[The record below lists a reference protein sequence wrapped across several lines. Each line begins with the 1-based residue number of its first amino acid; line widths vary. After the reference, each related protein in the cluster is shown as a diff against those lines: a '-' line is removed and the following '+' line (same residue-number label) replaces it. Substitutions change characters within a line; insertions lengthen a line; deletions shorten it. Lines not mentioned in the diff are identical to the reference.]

1 MAHRASL
8 VHDQPILDAQFA
20 VQLVTVVTFLRISA
34 HFEANLTEQIVSEGL
49 VDLEYCDGISIISDI
64 YFRTCII
71 RHVVLLANLVSDDLL
86 AGGIVIVVIRSIG
99 VVIARIDQVTGYV
112 THLGGCVRSGHHF
125 LLTR

>member
-64 YFRTCII
+64 NSSLSQQQF
-71 RHVVLLANLVSDDLL
+71 LN
-86 AGGIVIVVIRSIG
+86 
-99 VVIARIDQVTGYV
+99 IAKLCAFAI
-112 THLGGCVRSGHHF
+112 LK
-125 LLTR
+125 